1 MIKLKSI
8 LSEGYAW
15 ERRADGS
22 LPTLKD
28 VQEAYDA
35 KGVEEAADAKPDYID
50 LDGDGNEEES
60 MKDAAADM
68 QKKAEQNPK
77 DGKSKEDLPSKD
89 LAMHQMKEE
98 ETEEESDHVADE
110 AGADMDVLNMGSL
123 EESAFWGRVKGNLH
137 GHEYILREAFK
148 K

>member
-1 MIKLKSI
+1 MIKLKNI

-35 KGVEEAADAKPDYID
+35 NGVEDAADEANEAAKPDYID
-50 LDGDGNEEES
+50 ADGDGDEKES
-60 MKDAAADM
+60 MKKAFAD
-68 QKKAEQNPK
+68 KKA
-77 DGKSKEDLPSKD
+77 KEVN
-89 LAMHQMKEE
+89 EE
-98 ETEEESDHVADE
+98 ETEEEADHAADE
-110 AGADMDVLNMGSL
+110 AGEDLDTLNMGSL
-123 EESAFWGRVKGNLH
+123 EEGFWSRVKGNLH
-137 GHEYILREAFK
+137 GHEYILRETFK

>member
-22 LPTLKD
+22 LPTIKD

-35 KGVEEAADAKPDYID
+35 KGVEEAAEETNEEAKPDYID
-50 LDGDGNEEES
+50 LDGDGDKEES
-60 MKDAAADM
+60 MKKAAQDAKND
-68 QKKAEQNPK
+68 
-77 DGKSKEDLPSKD
+77 SKEI
-89 LAMHQMKEE
+89 KEE
-98 ETEEESDHVADE
+98 ETEAETDHVADKAE
-110 AGADMDVLNMGSL
+110 EGLDVLNMGSL

>member
-1 MIKLKSI
+1 MIKLKNI

-35 KGVEEAADAKPDYID
+35 KGVEDAADEANEAAKPDYID
-50 LDGDGNEEES
+50 ADGDGDEKES
-60 MKDAAADM
+60 MKKAFAD
-68 QKKAEQNPK
+68 KKA
-77 DGKSKEDLPSKD
+77 KEVN
-89 LAMHQMKEE
+89 EE
-98 ETEEESDHVADE
+98 ETEEEADHAADE
-110 AGADMDVLNMGSL
+110 AGEDLDTLNMGSL
-123 EESAFWGRVKGNLH
+123 EEGFWSRVKGNLH
-137 GHEYILREAFK
+137 GHEYILRETFK